1 MRKYRNRYLFL
12 YFFFCGNIRPPF
24 NGKRGI
30 FSAYRNIPEITDKI
44 FRKFNEYIKS
54 IYSTHTIILHK
65 KLLYLLTGPVRNA
78 CKSHRYRKKS
88 KNNYTLYI
96 VIKCLY
102 VVECGE
108 K

>member
-1 MRKYRNRYLFL
+1 MLVNR
-12 YFFFCGNIRPPF
+12 I
-24 NGKRGI
+24 GI
-30 FSAYRNIPEITDKI
+30 
-44 FRKFNEYIKS
+44 
-54 IYSTHTIILHK
+54 
-65 KLLYLLTGPVRNA
+65 G
-78 CKSHRYRKKS
+78 KKS